1 MSDSY
6 HLDLQHI
13 PLEKYKQTLKAAE
26 LIPSRRAL
34 KEQIDDRF
42 SRLRVQGI
50 ANLAEFLDAAKITA
64 KVAELAGKTGIP
76 VEYLTLLRRE
86 VNALLPNP
94 KNLKDF
100 PGGEGS
106 IVEKLAARGIKNTKQ
121 LFESALTGRQRA
133 DLAREAGIGRG
144 DRPGRLPSAVRQ
156 ALQGLPGGR
165 QQPGGLQRAGYR
177 LLHPDGRAPVRFTRE
192 LTGFRVPPRTAEG
205 VNICAEYLSQ
215 NDHTN
220 LIHLVDLSLG
230 AFHLYVDDFANALP
244 SNMW

>member
-133 DLAREAGIGRG
+133 DLAREAGIDPEKLLELVKLSDLSRIYGVGPVFARLLYDVG
-144 DRPGRLPSAVRQ
+144 FDSVGAIARADSPQLFDKLSRAYLAAGNSRVDFKERDIAFCIQMAGRLS
-156 ALQGLPGGR
+156 GL
-165 QQPGGLQRAGYR
+165 L
-177 LLHPDGRAPVRFTRE
+177 E
-192 LTGFRVPPRTAEG
+192 
-205 VNICAEYLSQ
+205 S
-215 NDHTN
+215 
-220 LIHLVDLSLG
+220 
-230 AFHLYVDDFANALP
+230 
-244 SNMW
+244 